1 MNTETKRK
9 LNAMLMHDFIT
20 AIEAQEANQ
29 SMYLPM
35 SFDDRFNAI
44 IDDVY
49 QQRHNEKIQ
58 RRIKIA
64 KLRYPE
70 ASIANIDF
78 KSRSLDEGFIKQ
90 LGTMRFI
97 DSATNIII
105 QGFTGSGKTYLS
117 CALAKEACKKDN
129 KGKAEYKK
137 KYLLRDMLIYK
148 VDETFPKLTFENFV
162 DGVLPKGVLY
172 YSYTVELSDLDCVNV
187 TNLI

>member
-117 CALAKEACKKDN
+117 CALAKEACKKDI
-129 KGKAEYKK
+129 KTYTIRLPE
-137 KYLLRDMLIYK
+137 LLQKLSLIH
-148 VDETFPKLTFENFV
+148 
-162 DGVLPKGVLY
+162 
-172 YSYTVELSDLDCVNV
+172 
-187 TNLI
+187 I